1 MSREE
6 PSWWKL
12 PGPPPPEP
20 GAEDGATPSEPG
32 VFVEPPAYAEP
43 PPYAQPPSAE
53 PPYAEPP
60 PYAGYTPAREERP
73 FRDLL
78 HRIWAPIAALLGLA
92 IKFGFVLLKFF
103 GIFIAVGG
111 YALIWGWRFAVGFV
125 ALILV
130 HELGH
135 FVEAKRQGLDPSLPV
150 FIPFFGAFVA
160 LKGARFDPWPNAL
173 VSLAGPIA
181 GAAGSAVVFAVGKGH
196 HSQLLLALA
205 YTGFL
210 LNLFNL
216 IPVGFLDGGHIV
228 RSARL
233 LLSGHGRSDAAESR
247 QLGFVVG
254 ALYVGL
260 AVALVLGMMASH
272 VAQHRL

>member
-1 MSREE
+1 MNREE

-12 PGPPPPEP
+12 SGPPEPADEEASSVAESAVSVEPSALGPPPP
-20 GAEDGATPSEPG
+20 
-32 VFVEPPAYAEP
+32 
-43 PPYAQPPSAE
+43 SAE
-53 PPYAEPP
+53 QTPYP
-60 PYAGYTPAREERP
+60 GYTPAHEERP

-78 HRIWAPIAALLGLA
+78 RKIWAPIAALLGVA
-92 IKFGFVLLKFF
+92 VKFGFVLLKFF

-111 YALIWGWRFAVGFV
+111 YALIWGWKFAVGFV
-125 ALILV
+125 GLILV
-130 HELGH
+130 HEIGH
-135 FVEAKRQGLDPSLPV
+135 YVEAKRQGLDPALPV

-173 VSLAGPIA
+173 VALAGPVA
-181 GAAGSAVVFAVGKGH
+181 GAAAAAAVFAVGKGH

-210 LNLFNL
+210 LNLFNV
-216 IPVGFLDGGHIV
+216 IPVGFLDGGHIL
-228 RSARL
+228 RSARV
-233 LLSGHGRSDAAESR
+233 LLSGQGRDDPAESR